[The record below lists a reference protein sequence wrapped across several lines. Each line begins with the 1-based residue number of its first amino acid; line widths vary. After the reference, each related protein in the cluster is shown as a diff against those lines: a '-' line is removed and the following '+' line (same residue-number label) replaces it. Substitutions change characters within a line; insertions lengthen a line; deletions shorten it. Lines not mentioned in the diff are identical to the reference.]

1 MSKIILMFCCTCAV
15 CILLYYAAYEK
26 SFQAQCIP
34 YKTLSRASWSN
45 KSGHGRP
52 RLRKCGILQPI
63 LLPFAICRK
72 VDASSVLKRDTEMDR
87 SSETLKCFDGAS
99 WDAYYVRLPEPCVKK
114 HCLDHS
120 HGYFTYLHIQYAV
133 YTQSKRYDNNIINFN
148 RWLTSTNDVA
158 QNGQGAVVW

>member
-1 MSKIILMFCCTCAV
+1 MSKIILVFCCICAV

-34 YKTLSRASWSN
+34 CKTLSQASWSN

-52 RLRKCGILQPI
+52 RLRKCGILQPV

-87 SSETLKCFDGAS
+87 SIEIWKCFDGES
-99 WDAYYVRLPEPCVKK
+99 WDAYVRLPGAMCQKNIV
-114 HCLDHS
+114 
-120 HGYFTYLHIQYAV
+120 FTAAVVTSDIYIYSMQY
-133 YTQSKRYDNNIINFN
+133 THNPNDTIRT
-148 RWLTSTNDVA
+148 WWTND
-158 QNGQGAVVW
+158 